1 VNKNMKTLLVTGG
14 AGFIGVNLIEQLL
27 NKGYRVLCLDNFS
40 LGRKGEIAC
49 FFQNPNFFFYETDV
63 SSIQMLLD
71 VTKDYEIDYIF
82 HLAAN
87 SDIQRSAH
95 NPGIDYKN
103 TFLTSYSVLEL
114 MRQKKIRKMF
124 FASTSAVYG
133 EQPGIKIPETGSLS
147 PISYYGGAKMAAEAF
162 ISSYAYM
169 NDFDVTVFRFPNVIG
184 PRLTHG
190 VVFDFME
197 KLKKNNKVLEIL
209 GDGTQAKPY
218 IYVDDLIEAMLM
230 IALSNEKRVNI
241 YNIGVKGVT
250 SVREIADMVCA
261 KLNLHDVTY
270 RFTGGDR
277 GWKGDVPMFQ
287 YDVSKV
293 KRRGWSA
300 RYNSNQAVHAALDA
314 IIPQGAA

>member
-1 VNKNMKTLLVTGG
+1 MKTILVTGG

-27 NKGYRVLCLDNFS
+27 NKGRRVLCLDNFS
-40 LGRKGEIAC
+40 LGSKDGIAC
-49 FFQNPNFFFYETDV
+49 FFQNPNFFFHETDV
-63 SSIQMLLD
+63 SSVQMLLD

-87 SDIQRSAH
+87 SDIQRSAN
-95 NPGIDYKN
+95 NPVIDYKN

-114 MRQKKIRKMF
+114 MRQKKIKKLF
-124 FASTSAVYG
+124 FSSTSAVYG
-133 EQPGIKIPETGSLS
+133 EQPGIKISETDSLS

-190 VVFDFME
+190 VVFDFIE
-197 KLKKNNKVLEIL
+197 KLKKNNKALEIL
-209 GDGTQAKPY
+209 GDGKQAKPY
-218 IYVDDLIEAMLM
+218 IYVDDLIEVMLM
-230 IALSNEKRVNI
+230 IALSNDTGMNI
-241 YNIGVKGVT
+241 YNIGVEGVT

-261 KLNLHDVTY
+261 KLNLHNVAY
-270 RFTGGDR
+270 HFTGGDR

-300 RYNSNQAVHAALDA
+300 RYSSNQAIQATLDA